1 MRLTIIVLQMLA
13 RLLFATQI
21 LIGFAIWFGRAPN
34 AVAPHT
40 ALGSA
45 FVLVVW
51 IIGAIAL
58 FVLEKRGVALFTLL
72 WGALVLWFGMAQTA
86 LLPGGLHW
94 AVRLT
99 HLLFGLA
106 AMGLV
111 ESLGKAVKLHWSAR
125 H

>member
-1 MRLTIIVLQMLA
+1 MRLTVTVLQMLA
-13 RLLFATQI
+13 RLLFAAQI
-21 LIGFAIWFGRAPN
+21 LIGFAMWFGWAPN
-34 AVAPHT
+34 AAVLHT

-45 FVLVVW
+45 FVLVAW
-51 IIGAIAL
+51 IMGAIAL
-58 FVLEKRGVALFTLL
+58 FALEKRSVALFTLL
-72 WGALVLWFGMAQTA
+72 WGALVLWLGMAQTT

-99 HLLFGLA
+99 HLLVGVA

-111 ESLGKAVKLHWSAR
+111 ESLGKAVKLHWRAR